1 MTSFSVARYYHWA
14 PQAKSELKKPG
25 HEFHGLHEK
34 GRRLIADC
42 GLRARAEINSHFG
55 ASAGR
60 ADARRRDEGDV
71 GHRRGAATKQMPAR
85 RRAPSGCGPQ
95 PAWGP
100 AAKCEFISARA
111 LSEERA
117 NQLAIVGDLDGTAVC
132 VELLVGIDAQDLVDG
147 ECQVLN
153 RHRIILGVRGR
164 GRCASYHY
172 TSADFNT
179 REGNREGPRPVISSR
194 IVFEAWGTSEFGQNE
209 H

>member
-71 GHRRGAATKQMPAR
+71 GHRRGAATTPIRALR
-85 RRAPSGCGPQ
+85 RRAPPGCGPQ
-95 PAWGP
+95 ARWLCCSLLTYRPGYSSSLAPRQRAWGP
-100 AAKCEFISARA
+100 AAKWEVISARA
-111 LSEERA
+111 LSPQVRCPP
-117 NQLAIVGDLDGTAVC
+117 LASTVLKHPQALAASILATLCGLRVFAVNSSS
-132 VELLVGIDAQDLVDG
+132 VSPR
-147 ECQVLN
+147 
-153 RHRIILGVRGR
+153 RH
-164 GRCASYHY
+164 
-172 TSADFNT
+172 
-179 REGNREGPRPVISSR
+179 
-194 IVFEAWGTSEFGQNE
+194 
-209 H
+209 

>member
-1 MTSFSVARYYHWA
+1 MNT
-14 PQAKSELKKPG
+14 L
-25 HEFHGLHEK
+25 
-34 GRRLIADC
+34 
-42 GLRARAEINSHFG
+42 ARAPG
-55 ASAGR
+55 GQM
-60 ADARRRDEGDV
+60 
-71 GHRRGAATKQMPAR
+71 RGAATKAMSDIVEERQQSRCPPAAAPLRAAAR
-85 RRAPSGCGPQ
+85 R

-111 LSEERA
+111 LSKERA

-194 IVFEAWGTSEFGQNE
+194 IVVEAWGTSEFGQNE